1 MDGTCLSGAVMSI
14 YKRIVGFCAIVLGTA
29 PGLVAASVVF
39 TLEGVSDELIELQ
52 SCSVVA
58 SISEPIPLTNNGTLR
73 PTLVPSLPDWRA
85 LRCER
90 KAVRDPRLRAW
101 REQVENGNEAAFR
114 DVTLNA
120 PDEPTDQNVFWNLQR
135 AWPSRWWIACDR
147 TVCRETLVL
156 VFNDVRNSLD
166 AAPTVVEEAA
176 NEPGLGRSDGSA
188 FGLGLCGILLLISA
202 VRRRAGW
209 SPRTSV
215 SAAVIR

>member
-1 MDGTCLSGAVMSI
+1 MSI
-14 YKRIVGFCAIVLGTA
+14 YKWIIGFCAVLLGSA
-29 PGLVAASVVF
+29 PVLVSASVVF
-39 TLEGVSDELIELQ
+39 ALEGVSREPVELQ

-58 SISEPIPLTNNGTLR
+58 SVSEPIPLANNGTLR
-73 PTLVPSLPDWRA
+73 PTLVPSLPNWRA
-85 LRCER
+85 LRCQR
-90 KAVRDPRLRAW
+90 KAVPDARLRAW
-101 REQVENGNEAAFR
+101 REQVEKGDEAAFR

-166 AAPTVVEEAA
+166 AVPTVVEEVVD
-176 NEPGLGRSDGSA
+176 EPGLGRSDGSA
-188 FGLGLCGILLLISA
+188 FGLVLCGLLLLVSA